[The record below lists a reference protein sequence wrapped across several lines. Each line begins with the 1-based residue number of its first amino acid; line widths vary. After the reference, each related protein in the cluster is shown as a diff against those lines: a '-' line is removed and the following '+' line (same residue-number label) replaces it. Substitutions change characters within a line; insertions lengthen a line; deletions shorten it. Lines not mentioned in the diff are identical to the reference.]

1 LRAEQI
7 APPVGQIDVSHLRA
21 HHPLLQ
27 WRTIIRRCP
36 IFEKK
41 KRAFDVIKL
50 ENAIKRVHEYLEDVD
65 EPQRRSFGNSI
76 FHPYRL
82 QVTRPDNPERSTIDQ
97 LVDDLLDRLST
108 ASPDTRE
115 RIEAKLERLLAEHD
129 HLKSPDDF
137 LQGHQ
142 QQEH

>member
-1 LRAEQI
+1 VARLSGLI
-7 APPVGQIDVSHLRA
+7 SKTLID
-21 HHPLLQ
+21 LQ
-27 WRTIIRRCP
+27 
-36 IFEKK
+36 
-41 KRAFDVIKL
+41 
-50 ENAIKRVHEYLEDVD
+50 
-65 EPQRRSFGNSI
+65 
-76 FHPYRL
+76 
-82 QVTRPDNPERSTIDQ
+82 DNPERSTIDQ
-97 LVDDLLDRLST
+97 LVDDLLDRLSA